1 MVSAKKPQTQS
12 AAATARPKASKTVVA
27 KAPTK
32 AAVKTATKTAS
43 KTANK
48 APGKPAAKVAT
59 KAATKVATKVATKTA
74 TKVPTKSPVK
84 RAAGKATGAASSAA
98 AVATKTAST
107 QAAGS
112 ANQGQGKSLTLRG
125 RSVFLVQTT
134 SAGVTVRTAWMSED
148 KSLREMPAVF
158 PDVNYAVNLLD
169 DLKQQVLKHF
179 SQAAQVGAQAI
190 ATQRASEKVTPSSK

>member
-12 AAATARPKASKTVVA
+12 AAATARPKASKTAVA

-59 KAATKVATKVATKTA
+59 KAATKTATKT
-74 TKVPTKSPVK
+74 PTKSPVK
-84 RAAGKATGAASSAA
+84 RAAGKATGAASSAP

>member
-12 AAATARPKASKTVVA
+12 AAATTRPKASKTAVA

-32 AAVKTATKTAS
+32 VSTKAPAKTATKTAS
-43 KTANK
+43 K
-48 APGKPAAKVAT
+48 AT
-59 KAATKVATKVATKTA
+59 SKTATKTA
-74 TKVPTKSPVK
+74 TKTVTKPVTKTPTKRV
-84 RAAGKATGAASSAA
+84 TNQTTDAASSAPA
-98 AVATKTAST
+98 GT
-107 QAAGS
+107 AGS
-112 ANQGQGKSLTLRG
+112 ANQEQGKSLTLRG

-148 KSLREMPAVF
+148 KSLRDMPAVF
-158 PDVNYAVNLLD
+158 PDVNYAINLLD

-190 ATQRASEKVTPSSK
+190 ATQGASKKATPSSK

>member
-12 AAATARPKASKTVVA
+12 AAATARPKASKTAVA

-32 AAVKTATKTAS
+32 AAVKTATKTAG
-43 KTANK
+43 K

-59 KAATKVATKVATKTA
+59 KT
-74 TKVPTKSPVK
+74 PTKSPVK
-84 RAAGKATGAASSAA
+84 RAAGKATGAASSAP